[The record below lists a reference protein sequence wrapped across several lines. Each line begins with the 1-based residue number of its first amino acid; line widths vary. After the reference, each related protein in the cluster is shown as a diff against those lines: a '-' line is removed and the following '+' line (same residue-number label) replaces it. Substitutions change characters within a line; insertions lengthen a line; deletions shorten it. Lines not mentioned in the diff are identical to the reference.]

1 MARLPSERYLM
12 QRIGGTVVLFEEGT
26 EREIAKF
33 DPSDRASVEQ
43 ARQAIRRSDLD
54 VADKEDAHFWCG
66 YFHAQSVAKSAVAES
81 IMDHSPPADPPA
93 RRPRYVNLGV
103 TDDQVADGKDFGRY
117 DFPNLGN
124 AGRKSAEERDW

>member
-66 YFHAQSVAKSAVAES
+66 YFHAQSAASAA
-81 IMDHSPPADPPA
+81 PAC
-93 RRPRYVNLGV
+93 RPRYVNLGV